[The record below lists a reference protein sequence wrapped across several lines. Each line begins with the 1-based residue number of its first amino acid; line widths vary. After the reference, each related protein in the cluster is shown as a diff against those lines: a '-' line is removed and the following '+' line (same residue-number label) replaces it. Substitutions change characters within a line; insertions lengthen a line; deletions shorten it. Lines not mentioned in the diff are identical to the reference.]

1 MRAIGDVFVGFDG
14 QFVFSELGCGF
25 LFFRRRV
32 GGEEGRE
39 EQRGEEEVR
48 PPGEVGMSEVGLG
61 GVGLGGVGVR
71 KGDHGFV

>member
-1 MRAIGDVFVGFDG
+1 MGAIGDVFVGFDG

-39 EQRGEEEVR
+39 EQRGEEEVS
-48 PPGEVGMSEVGLG
+48 PPWAVGTGEA
-61 GVGLGGVGVR
+61 GGVGVR
-71 KGDHGFV
+71 EGDHALV